1 MNIGIGS
8 VSNIRIS
15 VGPVHV
21 LTAQLQWALSLA
33 STTMGTF
40 SGFSQFGG
48 LGSPGDVGH
57 IKL

>member
-15 VGPVHV
+15 VSPVHV

-33 STTMGTF
+33 SVSMVAWVPQVTW
-40 SGFSQFGG
+40 
-48 LGSPGDVGH
+48 D
-57 IKL
+57 I